1 MISRSIFSFCFVV
14 VLSMLFLLPKGAC
27 AFEPAMPLG
36 TGFSTNSGM
45 EKIFEEKIISLI
57 SKRMELPSVRSKL
70 EKSSGKFVPVYGYV
84 LDVNDERFL
93 DVDVDDNLFASEN
106 LFDELNRQ
114 MMLKNEILLQK
125 ATPDVR
131 NTYKH
136 LMNRFNFINM
146 EWIKIHVD
154 YYYDRSQKRWV
165 RPATGDSIVTMTMI
179 VKSGYFLYQDRDSV
193 IDIRRYGY
201 YIPSSNIKR
210 IFFGDGYSEVLQGN
224 PDDVSPD
231 AKKVLPYKL
240 VEKISQDNKVDDRNR
255 KKVRSLLKNRE
266 FATIPFIVKEMDE
279 YCKTNSCTDTAG
291 YRRYLNTL
299 DLLYKGGIFS
309 RF

>member
-1 MISRSIFSFCFVV
+1 
-14 VLSMLFLLPKGAC
+14 MLFLLPKGAC

-36 TGFSTNSGM
+36 TGSFTNSGM

-70 EKSSGKFVPVYGYV
+70 EKPSAKFVPVYGYV

-106 LFDELNRQ
+106 LFEELNRQ
-114 MMLKNEILLQK
+114 MMLKNESLLQK

-154 YYYDRSQKRWV
+154 YYYDRLQKRWV

-240 VEKISQDNKVDDRNR
+240 VEKISQDKKVDDRNR

>member
-1 MISRSIFSFCFVV
+1 MISRSIFSVCFVV

-36 TGFSTNSGM
+36 TGSFTNSGM

-70 EKSSGKFVPVYGYV
+70 EKPSAKFVPVYGYV

-106 LFDELNRQ
+106 LFEELNRQ
-114 MMLKNEILLQK
+114 MMLKNESLLQK

-154 YYYDRSQKRWV
+154 YYYDRLQKRWV

-240 VEKISQDNKVDDRNR
+240 VEKISQDKKVDDRNR

>member
-14 VLSMLFLLPKGAC
+14 VLSMLFLLPKEAC

-70 EKSSGKFVPVYGYV
+70 EKPSGKFVPVYGYV

-240 VEKISQDNKVDDRNR
+240 VEKISQDKKVDDRNR

-266 FATIPFIVKEMDE
+266 FSTIPFIVKEVDE

-299 DLLYKGGIFS
+299 DLLYKSGIFS

>member
-1 MISRSIFSFCFVV
+1 MISRSIFSVCFVV

-36 TGFSTNSGM
+36 TGSFTNSGM

-70 EKSSGKFVPVYGYV
+70 EKTSGKFVPVYGYV

-106 LFDELNRQ
+106 LFEELNRQ
-114 MMLKNEILLQK
+114 MMLKNESLLQK

-136 LMNRFNFINM
+136 LMNRFNFINI

-154 YYYDRSQKRWV
+154 YYYDRLQKRWV

-240 VEKISQDNKVDDRNR
+240 VEKISQDKKVDDRNR

-279 YCKTNSCTDTAG
+279 YCKTNSCTDTVG

-299 DLLYKGGIFS
+299 DLLYKSGIFS